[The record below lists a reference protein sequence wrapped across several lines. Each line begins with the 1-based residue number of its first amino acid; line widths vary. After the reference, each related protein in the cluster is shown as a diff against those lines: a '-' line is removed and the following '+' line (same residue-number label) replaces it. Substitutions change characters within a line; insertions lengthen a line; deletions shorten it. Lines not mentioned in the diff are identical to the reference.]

1 MVISFV
7 ATCDV
12 CVRSKD
18 DNMAY
23 PEWWYNTN
31 FHTSLRCT
39 SFEALY
45 GYPPPH
51 LSIGPLLETI
61 VPAAEDVVKRRQQMH
76 QLLKD
81 NPSKAQERMK
91 YYADKKKTEKKFQVS
106 DMFYL
111 KLQPYRQTSIALRK
125 NVNLSS
131 KYYVPY
137 KVLARIGQV
146 AYKLELPPD
155 SKVQP
160 VFHVSLFKR
169 KVGNMVVM
177 QTVLPSTS
185 EDGYFLVKSVAILQ
199 RQMVKK
205 NNAVV
210 VKVLVQWSNLPPED
224 ATWKDYHFIR
234 PQFPD
239 FDPHS

>member
-45 GYPPPH
+45 GYPPLH

-81 NPSKAQERMK
+81 NPSK
-91 YYADKKKTEKKFQVS
+91 
-106 DMFYL
+106 
-111 KLQPYRQTSIALRK
+111 PYRQTSIALRK

-185 EDGYFLVKSVAILQ
+185 EDGYFLVKPVAILQ